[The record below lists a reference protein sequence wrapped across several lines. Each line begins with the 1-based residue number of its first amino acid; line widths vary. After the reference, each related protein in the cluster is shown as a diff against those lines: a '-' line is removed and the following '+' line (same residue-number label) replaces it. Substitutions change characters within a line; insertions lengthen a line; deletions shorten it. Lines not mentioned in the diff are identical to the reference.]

1 MRNAGLEEAQA
12 AIKIAGRNIKKI
24 YFCYVDYAK
33 VFDYVDDNKLWNI
46 LKVMG
51 IPGHLTY
58 LQSNLHAGQETTVR
72 RGHGAIN

>member
-1 MRNAGLEEAQA
+1 MLDHRKNKG
-12 AIKIAGRNIKKI
+12 IKKKI

>member
-1 MRNAGLEEAQA
+1 MLDHRKNKG
-12 AIKIAGRNIKKI
+12 IKKKI

-51 IPGHLTY
+51 ISGHLMC
-58 LQSNLHAGQETTVR
+58 LQRNLYAGQEAIVR
-72 RGHGAIN
+72 TGHGTMD